1 MQWSRLAILALAGL
15 LVAACGDRGRTS
27 PSSSTQPSSTLTT
40 TAAKPKG
47 NYKIGN
53 PYQVAG
59 IWYYPKEDA
68 AYDETGIA
76 SWYGPG
82 FHGKQTANGESYDQ
96 NELTA
101 AHQTLP
107 MPTFVR
113 VTNLENGRSIV
124 VRINDRGPFVNG
136 RIIDMTRRGAQLLG
150 FIGQGTARVRV
161 QIVPGG
167 GPEGDQ
173 PLPPSAPGTGDMP
186 IQVAAQSSKG
196 AVTAEAL
203 APPPGTRGQAGAT
216 PAAAAP
222 AQPSATQVIGAGGA
236 QPMDLEKQAV
246 RQVAVKQT
254 AIFVQAGAFTQFDN
268 ANRLSARLSPIGP
281 VRVMN
286 ASVRGTDYYR
296 VRVGPLAS
304 VDEADRALAQ
314 VIATGQQDAR
324 IVVD

>member
-1 MQWSRLAILALAGL
+1 MQWSRLVILALTGL
-15 LVAACGDRGRTS
+15 LAAACADRGRTS
-27 PSSSTQPSSTLTT
+27 GSTSTQPSSTVT
-40 TAAKPKG
+40 TATAKGGVP
-47 NYKIGN
+47 YKVGK

-59 IWYYPKEDA
+59 VWYYPREDA
-68 AYDETGIA
+68 NYDETGIA

-82 FHGKQTANGESYDQ
+82 FHGKQTANGEVYDQ

-124 VRINDRGPFVNG
+124 VRVNDRGPFVNG

-173 PLPPSAPGTGDMP
+173 PLPPGTPGTGDMP
-186 IQVAAQSSKG
+186 IQVAAASSKG

-203 APPPGTRGQAGAT
+203 PPPPGTRGQAGS
-216 PAAAAP
+216 PAAATAP
-222 AQPSATQVIGAGGA
+222 AQPPATAVLGAGEAG
-236 QPMDLEKQAV
+236 PIDLQKQTV
-246 RQVAVKQT
+246 RQTPVKQT

-286 ASVRGTDYYR
+286 ANVAGTDYYR

>member
-15 LVAACGDRGRTS
+15 LVAACADRGRSS
-27 PSSSTQPSSTLTT
+27 PTSSTQPSSTVTT
-40 TAAKPKG
+40 SAAKAKG
-47 NYKIGN
+47 SYKIGN

-59 IWYYPKEDA
+59 IWYYPKEDPT
-68 AYDETGIA
+68 YDETGIA

-196 AVTAEAL
+196 AVTAESL
-203 APPPGTRGQAGAT
+203 PPPPGARGQAGAS
-216 PAAAAP
+216 PGPAAP
-222 AQPSATQVIGAGGA
+222 AQPPATQVIGAAGA
-236 QPMDLEKQAV
+236 QPIDLEKQPV
-246 RQVAVKQT
+246 RQVPVKQT

-286 ASVRGTDYYR
+286 ANVRGTDYYR